1 MFESLLNVYGKNHTD
16 EELIRDFNNGME
28 DEVIA
33 YLYNTHKSLLYQVS
47 RQFYGLD
54 DFEVESIIFEQIWK
68 CCRDYDAS
76 KSSGKL
82 ITMIS
87 TYVRNALRSKTQ
99 YNKAAKRVANEAT
112 NCDVFSQ
119 YEVSEDRI
127 TEASI
132 IEEYDV
138 IELNDLIE
146 SLDLTE
152 KQMAYCKCAID
163 NVCVLTQA
171 NIAREIG
178 VSTAGVNKMKKALQE
193 KLNLLIS

>member
-47 RQFYGLD
+47 KQFYGLD

>member
-1 MFESLLNVYGKNHTD
+1 MFESILNVYGKNHTD
-16 EELIRDFNNGME
+16 EELIRDFNEGLQ

-33 YLYNTHKSLLYQVS
+33 YIYNTHKTLLYQTS
-47 RQFYGLD
+47 KQFYGVD
-54 DFEVESIIFEQIWK
+54 EFEVESIIFEQIWK

-76 KSSGKL
+76 KSNGKL
-82 ITMIS
+82 ITMIC

-99 YNKAAKRVANEAT
+99 YNKSAKRVANEAI

-119 YEVSEDRI
+119 YETSEDRI

-152 KQMAYCKCAID
+152 NQMAYCKCAID

-178 VSTAGVNKMKKALQE
+178 VSTAGVTKMRRTLQE

>member
-47 RQFYGLD
+47 KQFYGLD
-54 DFEVESIIFEQIWK
+54 EFEVESIIFEQIWK

-146 SLDLTE
+146 SLNLTE

>member
-99 YNKAAKRVANEAT
+99 YNKAAKRVANEST